1 MSGVEDSSSGQ
12 LSDLDRLTI
21 ERACER
27 LIYEFCEII
36 DTRQDAKLHGLFTED
51 ATYARPTAPTTI
63 VSGRDTIVKS
73 FEARPAGRVARHTCS
88 NVRVTVESAERATG
102 YHRVVLYM
110 GADTGA
116 ADPQFGYK
124 SDGRTL
130 VGEFD
135 DVFVKTAE
143 GWRFL
148 SRRGRVVLHT

>member
-1 MSGVEDSSSGQ
+1 MSK
-12 LSDLDRLTI
+12 LSDLELLTI

-27 LIYEFCEII
+27 LIHEFCEVI
-36 DTRQDAKLHGLFTED
+36 DTRQDAKLHGLFTAD

-73 FEARPAGRVARHTCS
+73 FESRPAGKVARHTCS
-88 NVRVTVESAERATG
+88 NVRITVESAERATG

-110 GADTGA
+110 GPNTEAP
-116 ADPQFGYK
+116 DPQFGHK
-124 SDGRTL
+124 ADARVL

-143 GWRFL
+143 GWRFE
-148 SRRGRVVLHT
+148 SRRGRVILHT